1 MYPPG
6 ITHPSHGRVTTPLA
20 CRSARGAR
28 SGRDALSPSPS
39 PARRGLLT
47 RRSGRRA
54 LAAAGRL
61 SAAIGASEPTGAA
74 SGRRKQCQTWRS
86 RPPAAAWFTSSPA
99 ASRQR
104 PCCECSAPPD
114 DPPTVGRGGRQF
126 ILLAPGNLD
135 DVVQRAHLA
144 GLTIEV
150 RQPTT
155 TTNSAHPTDWVDPV
169 KLQQQAAAWKQAGVP
184 DHEIAARNFEAV
196 LASVKRSRQMLLP
209 HHRTYEPGTSEEEQ
223 DALMDETLAIY
234 DRVLEQLPALI
245 RRMRMR
251 VVEE

>member
-1 MYPPG
+1 VR
-6 ITHPSHGRVTTPLA
+6 SRRRVA
-20 CRSARGAR
+20 ISRGV
-28 SGRDALSPSPS
+28 
-39 PARRGLLT
+39 
-47 RRSGRRA
+47 
-54 LAAAGRL
+54 RL
-61 SAAIGASEPTGAA
+61 SEPAGAA
-74 SGRRKQCQTWRS
+74 SDRRKQCQTWRS
-86 RPPAAAWFTSSPA
+86 RPPAAVWFTSSPT

-126 ILLAPGNLD
+126 ILLARGNLD

-150 RQPTT
+150 PQPTT
-155 TTNSAHPTDWVDPV
+155 TTDPAHPTDLVDPV

-196 LASVKRSRQMLLP
+196 LASVKQSRQMLLP
-209 HHRTYEPGTSEEEQ
+209 HHRTYEPGTSKEEQ

-234 DRVLEQLPALI
+234 DRVLEQLPVLI

-251 VVEE
+251 VIDE